1 MKTLYDAS
9 DTRPL
14 QYALTASITSLKESM
29 ILDTPHFLLKIAPFQ
44 QGAKIPHTVYHKTAP
59 KTTVPLYKG
68 RNFLK
73 SPSSEP
79 SFQQIVEK
87 PWWKTARPPLK

>member
-29 ILDTPHFLLKIAPFQ
+29 ILDTPHCFVRQDQILGKAIFRYFPKPALLNQ
-44 QGAKIPHTVYHKTAP
+44 
-59 KTTVPLYKG
+59 
-68 RNFLK
+68 
-73 SPSSEP
+73 SPYEEETD
-79 SFQQIVEK
+79 Q
-87 PWWKTARPPLK
+87 

>member
-29 ILDTPHFLLKIAPFQ
+29 ILDTPHFLLKIAP
-44 QGAKIPHTVYHKTAP
+44 
-59 KTTVPLYKG
+59 PL
-68 RNFLK
+68 
-73 SPSSEP
+73 
-79 SFQQIVEK
+79 
-87 PWWKTARPPLK
+87 